1 MKILLIS
8 LLPTTENFGIKY
20 LHSYVLQQGHQSA
33 VLFIPRH
40 EAAVIPPLKAFID
53 SFRPD
58 LIGCGMMS
66 YEAPFAAYLGR
77 QIKEHAPGIP
87 LMAGGIHPTVAPEEC
102 LEYADAVSV
111 GESEEAVLEAVN
123 HLADGKSLR
132 EIRNLAF
139 KNGQTVQKNPLRPL
153 IADLDKL
160 PFPDHFPQHSYVYHD
175 TKILPMD
182 LKLFRRYTRYDG
194 KAYNIISS
202 RGCPFSCSYCCNSF
216 LSRIYGTRSIRKR
229 SPQNVVAE
237 LRSAV
242 EAFPD
247 IILINIHDDC
257 FLAHQ
262 EEWHQEFVKDY
273 KRWIDRPFIVRS
285 TPLHLTEEKIR
296 MLKEAGLAWVTMG
309 LQSGSERI
317 NREVY
322 GRHVS
327 NRKFLE
333 ATALAKK
340 YGVSGYYDVILD
352 NPFEEEEDV
361 ISTLK
366 VLKEIPK
373 PFQLQLFTLTFYKGT
388 DIYGMMQK
396 KMGAGTELPI
406 QNYFS
411 YRPSFLNKLV
421 RISPLIPSRMV
432 DYFIS
437 RRKGTFARI
446 ALAVLHACIVALIE
460 PFSYFYLMFKGF
472 NYRLLLTVRIAL
484 PTFKT
489 KIGERLMSLGRRE
502 FRENNG

>member
-1 MKILLIS
+1 
-8 LLPTTENFGIKY
+8 
-20 LHSYVLQQGHQSA
+20 
-33 VLFIPRH
+33 
-40 EAAVIPPLKAFID
+40 
-53 SFRPD
+53 
-58 LIGCGMMS
+58 
-66 YEAPFAAYLGR
+66 
-77 QIKEHAPGIP
+77 
-87 LMAGGIHPTVAPEEC
+87 VAPEEC
-102 LEYADAVSV
+102 LEYADMVSV
-111 GESEEAVLEAVN
+111 GEGEDAVLEAVN
-123 HLADGKSLR
+123 HLADGKSLH
-132 EIRNLAF
+132 EIQNLAF
-139 KNGQTVQKNPLRPL
+139 KDGGSVRQNPLRPL

-160 PFPDHFPQHSYVYHD
+160 PFPDHFPAHSHVYHD
-175 TKILPMD
+175 KKILSMD
-182 LKLFRRYTRYDG
+182 RKLFRKYTRYDG

-216 LSRIYGTRSIRKR
+216 LSKLYGTKSIRRR
-229 SPQNVVAE
+229 SPHNVIAE
-237 LRSAV
+237 LREAV

-262 EEWHQEFVKDY
+262 EEWHREFVRDY

-285 TPLHLTEEKIR
+285 TPLHLTEEKVR

-309 LQSGSERI
+309 LQSGSERT

-340 YGVSGYYDVILD
+340 HGVSGYYDVILD
-352 NPFEEEEDV
+352 NPFEKEEDV
-361 ISTLK
+361 ISTLN
-366 VLKEIPK
+366 VLKQIPK

-388 DIYGMMQK
+388 DLYGMMK
-396 KMGAGTELPI
+396 KRIGTGVDLPI

-411 YRPSFLNKLV
+411 YKPTFLNKLV

-437 RRKGTFARI
+437 HRTGAFARMT
-446 ALAVLHACIVALIE
+446 LAVLHAGIVTIIE
-460 PFSYFYLMFKGF
+460 PFSYFYLMFAGF
-472 NYRLLLTVRIAL
+472 NRRLPLTLRIAL

-502 FRENNG
+502 FRENKR

>member
-1 MKILLIS
+1 MKILLLS

-33 VLFIPRH
+33 ILFIPRH
-40 EAAVIPPLKAFID
+40 EAAVMPPLKAFID

-66 YEAPFAAYLGR
+66 YEAPFAASIGR
-77 QIKEHAPGIP
+77 QIKEHAPRIP
-87 LMAGGIHPTVAPEEC
+87 LMVGGIHPTVAPEEC
-102 LEYADAVSV
+102 LEYADMVSI
-111 GESEEAVLEAVN
+111 GESEDTVLETLN
-123 HLADGKSLR
+123 HVADGKSLQ
-132 EIRNLAF
+132 EIQNLAF
-139 KNGQTVQKNPLRPL
+139 KDGHTVRKNPLRPL
-153 IADLDKL
+153 IADLDRL
-160 PFPDHFPQHSYVYHD
+160 PFPGHFPEHSHVYHKG
-175 TKILPMD
+175 KILPMD
-182 LKLFRRYTRYDG
+182 VKLFRKYTRYDG

-216 LSRIYGTRSIRKR
+216 LSKLYGTKSIRKR

-247 IILINIHDDC
+247 IILVNIHDDC
-257 FLAHQ
+257 FLAHR
-262 EEWHQEFVKDY
+262 EEWHREFVKDY
-273 KRWIDRPFIVRS
+273 KKWIDRPFIVRS

-309 LQSGSERI
+309 LQSGSERT

-333 ATALAKK
+333 ATELAKK
-340 YGVSGYYDVILD
+340 YSVSGYYDVILD
-352 NPFEEEEDV
+352 NPFEAEEDV
-361 ISTLK
+361 ISTIK
-366 VLKEIPK
+366 VLREIPK

-396 KMGAGTELPI
+396 KMGDGTELPI

-411 YRPSFLNKLV
+411 YKPSFLNKLV
-421 RISPLIPSRMV
+421 RISPLIPSALV
-432 DYFIS
+432 DYFI
-437 RRKGTFARI
+437 RTRKEPLARL
-446 ALAVLHACIVALIE
+446 ALSLLHVFIVTLIE
-460 PFSYFYLMFKGF
+460 PFSYFYLMLKGF
-472 NYRLLLTVRIAL
+472 NRRLLLTLRIAF

-489 KIGERLMSLGRRE
+489 KIGERLMSLGR
-502 FRENNG
+502 GSHTDY

>member
-77 QIKEHAPGIP
+77 QIKEHAPRIP
-87 LMAGGIHPTVAPEEC
+87 LMVGGIHPTVAPEEC
-102 LEYADAVSV
+102 LEYADMVSI
-111 GESEEAVLEAVN
+111 GESEDTVLETLHHAM
-123 HLADGKSLR
+123 DGTGFK
-132 EIRNLAF
+132 EIQNLVF
-139 KNGQTVQKNPLRPL
+139 KDGQTVRKNPLRPL
-153 IADLDKL
+153 ITNLDRL
-160 PFPDHFPQHSYVYHD
+160 PFPAHFPQHSHVYHGG
-175 TKILPMD
+175 KILPMD
-182 LKLFRRYTRYDG
+182 LRLFRRYTRYDG
-194 KAYNIISS
+194 KAYNVISS

-216 LSRIYGTRSIRKR
+216 LSKLYGTKSIRKR
-229 SPQNVVAE
+229 SPQNVIAE
-237 LRSAV
+237 LREAV
-242 EAFPD
+242 KTFPD

-262 EEWHQEFVKDY
+262 EEWHREFVKDY
-273 KRWIDRPFIVRS
+273 KKWIDRPFIVRS
-285 TPLHLTEEKIR
+285 TPLHLTEDKIS

-361 ISTLK
+361 ISTIN
-366 VLKEIPK
+366 VLKAIPK
-373 PFQLQLFTLTFYKGT
+373 PFQLQLFTLTFYQGT
-388 DIYGMMQK
+388 DIYAMMKK
-396 KMGAGTELPI
+396 KMGSETDLPI

-411 YRPSFLNKLV
+411 YKPSFLNKLI
-421 RISPLIPSRMV
+421 RISPLIPSAMV
-432 DYFIS
+432 DYFI
-437 RRKGTFARI
+437 RHRKEP
-446 ALAVLHACIVALIE
+446 LAGLSLFLMHAFIVTLIE
-460 PFSYFYLMFKGF
+460 PFSYFHLMLKGF
-472 NYRLLLTVRIAL
+472 NRRLLLTLRIAF

-489 KIGERLMSLGRRE
+489 KIGERLLSLGRGTHT
-502 FRENNG
+502 NY